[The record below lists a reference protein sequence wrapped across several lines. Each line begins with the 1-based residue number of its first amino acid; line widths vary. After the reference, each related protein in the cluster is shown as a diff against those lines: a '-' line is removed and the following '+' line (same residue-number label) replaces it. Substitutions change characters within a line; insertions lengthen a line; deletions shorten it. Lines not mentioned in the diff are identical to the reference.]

1 MVWFGRVALLVILIF
16 CRELLF
22 VCNQKSRHSRRRA
35 ARGVLASFSW
45 GSFSIFF
52 SIFGLVARAFHS
64 TFSTSAANLMQE
76 AITGATATII
86 YGLRIKPDSYS
97 VWQWGCYRSRTV
109 CHCAL
114 PRFYFLSC
122 LFPPC
127 FAPVLE
133 RVEEEPRAVFLH
145 LFRGGHFLSFS
156 AFSGWLLELFTVP
169 FRRVQR
175 ILCKRRSRAQ
185 PQQSSMG

>member
-1 MVWFGRVALLVILIF
+1 MDINLLTMMDNLSLAILSSLDFLVIAVCFSADSNLDILPIQRLRIWFDLVALLWSIYLIF
-16 CRELLF
+16 YRELLF
-22 VCNQKSRHSRRRA
+22 VCNQKFRHSRRRA

-97 VWQWGCYRSRTV
+97 V
-109 CHCAL
+109 
-114 PRFYFLSC
+114 
-122 LFPPC
+122 
-127 FAPVLE
+127 
-133 RVEEEPRAVFLH
+133 
-145 LFRGGHFLSFS
+145 
-156 AFSGWLLELFTVP
+156 
-169 FRRVQR
+169 
-175 ILCKRRSRAQ
+175 
-185 PQQSSMG
+185 

>member
-1 MVWFGRVALLVILIF
+1 MDNLSLAVLSSLDFLVIAVCFSADSNLDILINPVRLRIWFDLVALLWSIYLIF

-22 VCNQKSRHSRRRA
+22 VCNQKFRHSRRRA

-86 YGLRIKPDSYS
+86 Y
-97 VWQWGCYRSRTV
+97 RSRM
-109 CHCAL
+109 ANKL
-114 PRFYFLSC
+114 
-122 LFPPC
+122 
-127 FAPVLE
+127 
-133 RVEEEPRAVFLH
+133 
-145 LFRGGHFLSFS
+145 
-156 AFSGWLLELFTVP
+156 
-169 FRRVQR
+169 
-175 ILCKRRSRAQ
+175 
-185 PQQSSMG
+185 

>member
-1 MVWFGRVALLVILIF
+1 MKLVILIFYQSSTVTNKVWFGRVALLVILFF

-86 YGLRIKPDSYS
+86 YGLRIYNFFCSAEIFATFFA
-97 VWQWGCYRSRTV
+97 SRHFFNAALI
-109 CHCAL
+109 CDFCATRRIRFFCFRPFPEIAL
-114 PRFYFLSC
+114 LERRRRRGAVLSLEKVFYF
-122 LFPPC
+122 F
-127 FAPVLE
+127 
-133 RVEEEPRAVFLH
+133 
-145 LFRGGHFLSFS
+145 
-156 AFSGWLLELFTVP
+156 
-169 FRRVQR
+169 
-175 ILCKRRSRAQ
+175 
-185 PQQSSMG
+185 

>member
-1 MVWFGRVALLVILIF
+1 MDINLLTMMDNLSLAVLSSLDFLVIAVCFSADSNLDILPIQRLRIWFDLVALLWSIYLIF

-22 VCNQKSRHSRRRA
+22 VCNQKFRHSRRRA

-97 VWQWGCYRSRTV
+97 V
-109 CHCAL
+109 
-114 PRFYFLSC
+114 
-122 LFPPC
+122 
-127 FAPVLE
+127 
-133 RVEEEPRAVFLH
+133 
-145 LFRGGHFLSFS
+145 
-156 AFSGWLLELFTVP
+156 
-169 FRRVQR
+169 
-175 ILCKRRSRAQ
+175 
-185 PQQSSMG
+185 

>member
-97 VWQWGCYRSRTV
+97 VWPWGCYRSITV

-114 PRFYFLSC
+114 PRFCFLSS
-122 LFPPC
+122 LFC
-127 FAPVLE
+127 SGAWTSRRRAARGVL
-133 RVEEEPRAVFLH
+133 A
-145 LFRGGHFLSFS
+145 SFS
-156 AFSGWLLELFTVP
+156 CGSFSIFFSIFGLVARAFQVP